1 MSRKAIIISLL
12 AMFLSGAAFG
22 VMGGILFSHRMH
34 ERMLGFA
41 DGPGGPGGPGG
52 RHGGMM
58 SRWGFGGPE
67 AGNRRGI
74 RIVHRPGGDPLEDV
88 LPHLTRMLQLTPDQV
103 ARIEP
108 KVRNTRGQFAA
119 VRESLHSR
127 IESELTP
134 EQIERWREMRRHMP
148 NPGEPRGPWRR
159 ANGATPGPE
168 GEPK

>member
-22 VMGGILFSHRMH
+22 VMGGILFAHHMH
-34 ERMLGFA
+34 ERMMGM
-41 DGPGGPGGPGG
+41 GGGPGGPGG
-52 RHGGMM
+52 RHIGM
-58 SRWGFGGPE
+58 RYAWGFGGPDDE
-67 AGNRRGI
+67 NRGGI
-74 RIVHRPGGDPLEDV
+74 RIVHRQGGEPLEDV
-88 LPHLTRMLQLTPDQV
+88 LPHLTRMLELTPEQV

-108 KVRNTRGQFAA
+108 KVRDTRGQFAA

-134 EQIERWREMRRHMP
+134 EQIERWRELRRHMP